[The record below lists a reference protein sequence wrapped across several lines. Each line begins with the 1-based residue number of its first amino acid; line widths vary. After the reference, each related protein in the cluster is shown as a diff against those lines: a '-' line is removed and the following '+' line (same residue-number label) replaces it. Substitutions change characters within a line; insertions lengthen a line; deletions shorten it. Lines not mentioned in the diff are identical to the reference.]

1 MPGGDMKA
9 VFTQIYAQNIW
20 GYGSG
25 DGSLPKYTKGYR
37 RFLERFIR
45 DRQIKSVVDYGC
57 GDWQFSRLIDWDG
70 VRYLGL
76 DIVDSLIEHHLKT
89 YRKDNITFEVLAGTP
104 VELPDA
110 ELIILKDVLQHWSYQ
125 SIRSFLPKIAR
136 YKFALITNCVN
147 PNGPTYNR
155 DILDGDFRPLDLTRP
170 PFSCE
175 MAKVFEFTNRRGVF
189 GLRHIPRWK
198 KIVLLQQNDAA

>member
-1 MPGGDMKA
+1 MKA
-9 VFTQIYAQNIW
+9 VFTQIYAVNSW
-20 GYGSG
+20 KYRSG
-25 DGSLPKYTKGYR
+25 EGSLAEHTKGYR

-45 DRQIKSVVDYGC
+45 DKQIKSVVDYGC
-57 GDWQFSRLIDWDG
+57 GDWQFSRLINWDG

-76 DIVDSLIEHHLKT
+76 DIVDSLIEHNLKT
-89 YRKDNITFEVLAGTP
+89 YRKDNITFEVLGGTP
-104 VELPDA
+104 AQLPDA

-136 YKFALITNCVN
+136 YKFALITTCVN
-147 PNGPTYNR
+147 PNGPTDNR
-155 DILDGDFRPLDLTRP
+155 DILDGDFRPLDLTQP

>member
-1 MPGGDMKA
+1 MIMKA
-9 VFTQIYAQNIW
+9 AFTQIYARNIW

-25 DGSLPKYTKGYR
+25 DGSLPKHTKGYR

-45 DRQIKSVVDYGC
+45 DKQIKSVVDYGC
-57 GDWQFSRLIDWDG
+57 GDWQFSRLINWDG

-76 DIVDSLIEHHLKT
+76 DIVDSLIEHNLKT
-89 YRKDNITFEVLAGTP
+89 YRKDNITFEVLGGTP
-104 VELPDA
+104 AQLPDA

-147 PNGPTYNR
+147 PNGPTDNR
-155 DILDGDFRPLDLTRP
+155 DILDGDFRPLDLTQP

>member
-1 MPGGDMKA
+1 
-9 VFTQIYAQNIW
+9 
-20 GYGSG
+20 
-25 DGSLPKYTKGYR
+25 
-37 RFLERFIR
+37 
-45 DRQIKSVVDYGC
+45 VDYGC
-57 GDWQFSRLIDWDG
+57 GDWQFSRLINWDG

-76 DIVDSLIEHHLKT
+76 DIVDSLIEHNLKT
-89 YRKDNITFEVLAGTP
+89 YRKDNITFEVVGGTP
-104 VELPDA
+104 AQLPDA

-147 PNGPTYNR
+147 PNGPTDNR
-155 DILDGDFRPLDLTRP
+155 DILDGDFRPLDLTQP

>member
-1 MPGGDMKA
+1 MKA

-20 GYGSG
+20 GCGSG
-25 DGSLPKYTKGYR
+25 DGSLPGNTEGYR
-37 RFLERFIR
+37 KFLERFIR

-76 DIVDSLIEHHLKT
+76 DIVDSLIEHNLKT
-89 YRKDNITFEVLAGTP
+89 YRKDNITFEVLDGTP

-110 ELIILKDVLQHWSYQ
+110 ELIILKDVLQHWSHQ
-125 SIRSFLPKIAR
+125 SIRSFLPKIAK

-147 PNGPTYNR
+147 PYGRTFNY
-155 DILDGDFRPLDLTRP
+155 DILDGDYRPLDLTRP

-175 MAKVFEFTNRRGVF
+175 MAKVFEFTYRRGVF
-189 GLRHIPRWK
+189 RLRHIPRRK
-198 KIVLLQQNDAA
+198 KIVLLQQNDAAV

>member
-1 MPGGDMKA
+1 MTMKA
-9 VFTQIYAQNIW
+9 AFTQIYARNIW

-25 DGSLPKYTKGYR
+25 EGSLAKHTKLYR
-37 RFLERFIR
+37 RFLKRFIR

-57 GDWQFSRLIDWDG
+57 GDWQFSRLINWDG

-76 DIVDSLIEHHLKT
+76 DIVDSLIEHNLKT

-104 VELPDA
+104 AQLPDA
-110 ELIILKDVLQHWSYQ
+110 ELIILKDVLQHWSHQ
-125 SIRSFLPKIAR
+125 SIKSFLPTIAK

-147 PNGPTYNR
+147 PYGPTYNR

-175 MAKVFEFTNRRGVF
+175 MSKVFEFTNRRGVF
-189 GLRHIPRWK
+189 ELRHKPRWK
-198 KIVLLQQNDAA
+198 KIVLLQQNDAAY

>member
-1 MPGGDMKA
+1 MIMKA
-9 VFTQIYAQNIW
+9 VFTQIYAQNLW

-25 DGSLPKYTKGYR
+25 EGSLPEHTKDYR

-76 DIVDSLIEHHLKT
+76 DVVDSLIEHNLKT

-110 ELIILKDVLQHWSYQ
+110 ELIILKDVLQHWSHQ
-125 SIRSFLPKIAR
+125 SIRSFLPKIAKC
-136 YKFALITNCVN
+136 KFALITNCVN
-147 PNGPTYNR
+147 PYGPTDNR

-170 PFSCE
+170 PFACE

-198 KIVLLQQNDAA
+198 KIVLLQQNDAAE